1 MTTITM
7 GMMVMATRR
16 SRSPMIQG
24 RILRKWCN
32 LFGVQDEV
40 QQYRCVHEVQ
50 DEVQEYSWWFHETC
64 GSVF

>member
-1 MTTITM
+1 MS
-7 GMMVMATRR
+7 MVAVAAHHGP

-40 QQYRCVHEVQ
+40 Q
-50 DEVQEYSWWFHETC
+50 DEYWWFHEIC